1 METKGE
7 HISEEVA
14 FKDVCSIYTELEKLK
29 KEKQKNYEFS
39 QKEDE
44 ETQNLEDLNKFHS
57 EAEKKYDKFFYSF
70 PIIARFIIFSG
81 MFSIECLRQFFK
93 YYFSFKE
100 MPKTYEDF
108 CDRQCEYVY
117 MFNLEIITQ
126 MCNRN
131 GGRRL
136 KTEVLE
142 AKAKKQKDDIKN
154 KLVEEYNN
162 FMRLVEE
169 VKVADKDK
177 DAEQMRER
185 LRNMILNKN
194 KEVEEK

>member
-1 METKGE
+1 MENL
-7 HISEEVA
+7 SEGA
-14 FKDVCSIYTELEKLK
+14 ALKDACSIYEELEKLK
-29 KEKQKNYEFS
+29 QENKKNYDFS
-39 QKEDE
+39 QKEE
-44 ETQNLEDLNKFHS
+44 EEQKNLDDLNKFHS

-81 MFSIECLRQFFK
+81 MFSRECLKEFFK

-100 MPKTYEDF
+100 MPKTYEEF
-108 CDRQCEYVY
+108 CDRQCHYVY
-117 MFNLEIITQ
+117 IFNLEIITQ

-136 KTEVLE
+136 KADVLE

-162 FMRLVEE
+162 FMKLVEE

-177 DAEQMRER
+177 EAEQMRER

-194 KEVEEK
+194 KLKN